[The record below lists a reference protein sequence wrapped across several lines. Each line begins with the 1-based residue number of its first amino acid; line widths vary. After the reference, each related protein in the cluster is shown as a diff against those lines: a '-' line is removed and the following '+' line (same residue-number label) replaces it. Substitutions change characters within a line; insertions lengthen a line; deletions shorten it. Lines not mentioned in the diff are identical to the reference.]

1 MDQARR
7 TPRDEPNPQN
17 PKHQNPVNNT
27 PHERNPHRNT
37 IKRIQNFDLYDGYT

>member
-7 TPRDEPNPQN
+7 TQPPRT
-17 PKHQNPVNNT
+17 PKHQNPVNNP
-27 PHERNPHRNT
+27 PHEQNPHRDT

>member
-7 TPRDEPNPQN
+7 TPRDEPNPSE

-27 PHERNPHRNT
+27 PHERNPHRDT